1 MRKLIAFALAF
12 TLGPFAGVALAQ
24 KDAGSISINLAG
36 EQRMLTQRVAKL
48 YNQIGLNILPGP
60 ATGQIAVASVQ
71 FESNLEALKTVVAD
85 SQNASGAHRNLVNE
99 WLKLKKSMS
108 MAISREAAEALAQQ
122 SEHTLAAAERL
133 TSVIEDSNK
142 SEASR
147 LINLSGRQRMLSQ
160 RIAANYLL
168 RSWGVESSAVREN
181 LDNSV
186 KDFSAGLE
194 KLLARKEN
202 SDEIRLELEEVAQQW
217 EWLRASLS
225 VDGAGAYRLIVAES
239 ADGILAAT
247 DRITR
252 LYEQQARR

>member
-12 TLGPFAGVALAQ
+12 VLGAFTSAALAQ
-24 KDAGSISINLAG
+24 TDSGPSSINLAG
-36 EQRMLTQRVAKL
+36 EQRMLSQRVAKL

-60 ATGQIAVASVQ
+60 AIGQITLASVQ
-71 FESNLEALKTVVAD
+71 FESNLEALKTIVAN
-85 SQNASGAHRNLVNE
+85 SESASSAYKKLVDE
-99 WLKLKKSMS
+99 WLKLKKAMS
-108 MAISREAAEALAQQ
+108 IAISRDAAEALARQ
-122 SEHTLAAAERL
+122 SEATLAAAERL
-133 TSVIEDSNK
+133 TSIIEDANK
-142 SEASR
+142 SDASR
-147 LINLSGRQRMLSQ
+147 VINLAGRQRMLSQ
-160 RIAANYLL
+160 RVAANYLL

-194 KLLARKEN
+194 QLLARQEN

-247 DRITR
+247 DRIAR

>member
-1 MRKLIAFALAF
+1 MRKLVAFALAF
-12 TLGPFAGVALAQ
+12 VLGPFAGVALSQ
-24 KDAGSISINLAG
+24 TVGGPSSINIAG
-36 EQRMLTQRVAKL
+36 EQRMLSQRVSKL

-60 ATGQIAVASVQ
+60 AVGQITIASVQ
-71 FESNLEALKTVVAD
+71 FESNQEALRTIVAG
-85 SQNASGAHRNLVNE
+85 SENAFNAYKKLADE
-99 WLKLKKSMS
+99 WLKLKKAMS
-108 MAISREAAEALAQQ
+108 VAISRDAAEALARQ
-122 SEHTLAAAERL
+122 SEATLAAAEHL
-133 TSVIEDSNK
+133 TSIIEAENK
-142 SEASR
+142 SDTSR
-147 LINLSGRQRMLSQ
+147 VVNLAGRQRMLSQ
-160 RIAANYLL
+160 RVAANYLL
-168 RSWGVESSAVREN
+168 RSWGVESSAVRQN
-181 LDNSV
+181 LDGSV

-194 KLLARKEN
+194 KLLARQEN